1 MFAGDEDKDG
11 YPDYL
16 DDDSDGDGISD
27 ASEGLDDPDRDGRPS
42 YLDLDSDG
50 WFVKLLFAC
59 VCMCAHASVCLY
71 MCSSVCVCV
80 RARVDR
86 ASPSC
91 AFYDSDGHA
100 CAFQAMAFPMLLKD
114 WMMQI
119 WTAFR
124 TTLIWTGCVYPSA

>member
-59 VCMCAHASVCLY
+59 VCMCAHASVSVHVFVC
-71 MCSSVCVCV
+71 VCVCV
-80 RARVDR
+80 RARGSRLSFV
-86 ASPSC
+86 
-91 AFYDSDGHA
+91 
-100 CAFQAMAFPMLLKD
+100 
-114 WMMQI
+114 
-119 WTAFR
+119 
-124 TTLIWTGCVYPSA
+124 